1 VKRDTKALSNG
12 RPGHGVRQAVQ
23 TARPYVVSAGEGAV
37 RGARQAGAYV
47 APRARRAAVAAREGY
62 DERLAP
68 RLRQAAVAA
77 GPAGREARLRSG
89 VAMAA
94 LRGDITSRDVRC
106 ALRRRERLVR
116 VRRAARRATVL
127 GLVAGGAS
135 LAWKWWERQSSPEWL
150 MEPSP
155 ATEVPPEEMRAEER
169 MRDEEQMRAEMDADA
184 SREAG

>member
-1 VKRDTKALSNG
+1 MKRDTKALSNG
-12 RPGHGVRQAVQ
+12 RPGQGVRHAVQ
-23 TARPYVVSAGEGAV
+23 TAKPYVASAGEGAA

-68 RLRQAAVAA
+68 RLRQAAAAA
-77 GPAGREARLRSG
+77 GPAGREARVRSG

-94 LRGDITSRDVRC
+94 LRGDLTPRDLRC
-106 ALRRRERLVR
+106 AVRRRER
-116 VRRAARRATVL
+116 RARARRTARRLTVL
-127 GLVAGGAS
+127 GLVAGGAF

-155 ATEVPPEEMRAEER
+155 ATEVPPEEMQAEA
-169 MRDEEQMRAEMDADA
+169 EQMQAEMDADA
-184 SREAG
+184 QREAG